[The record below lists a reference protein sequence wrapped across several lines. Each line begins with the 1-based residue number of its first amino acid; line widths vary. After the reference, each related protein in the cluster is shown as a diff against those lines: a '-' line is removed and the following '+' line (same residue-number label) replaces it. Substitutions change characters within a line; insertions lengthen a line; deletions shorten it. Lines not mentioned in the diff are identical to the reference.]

1 MAAIVVG
8 DFSDTKSVVDL
19 IKTHFGSKVFA
30 TDYVDIP
37 RFLVPSHEEP
47 RISCFMEFEA
57 AGSAVMISCKSP
69 VIELRTVKDYRD
81 LLVEAMFYHAMNQHF
96 FKISRNKDPTY
107 FLCSVAADVVVQ
119 PIKAYIMTSSCK
131 EKGTLIALESMLTEI
146 ARVRLHG
153 FSEREISVARATI
166 CLKSN
171 LLIWSVTKCSQSV
184 YARNTCI
191 IFFVRYLLSES
202 STRPSFRKLYY
213 PLAFIDAIYLVDAIF
228 LYKTVVCDTE
238 QPTSRYDSKQN
249 RLLRVIFTI
258 SLNLR
263 GFCICRNCSLITGE
277 YYFKICKL

>member
-57 AGSAVMISCKSP
+57 AGV
-69 VIELRTVKDYRD
+69 
-81 LLVEAMFYHAMNQHF
+81 N
-96 FKISRNKDPTY
+96 
-107 FLCSVAADVVVQ
+107 VVVQ

-263 GFCICRNCSLITGE
+263 AKSLITRSRRLLFRMVQLPYNGRSHTR
-277 YYFKICKL
+277 YFHGREIFQEFVD